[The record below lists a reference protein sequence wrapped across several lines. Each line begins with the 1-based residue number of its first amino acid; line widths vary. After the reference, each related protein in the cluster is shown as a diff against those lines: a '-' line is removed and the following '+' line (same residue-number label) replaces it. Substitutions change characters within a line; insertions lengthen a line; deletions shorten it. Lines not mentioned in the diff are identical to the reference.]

1 MVPRRNQVNPL
12 AAVIGQRLRDLRRA
26 RGLTLAQLAIDSG
39 VASKG
44 HLSDL
49 ENGRV
54 LPTVATLQALAS
66 ALGVELLDLVISP
79 EQSPRHRL
87 VAHTVALPEP
97 VMTRWLSEAENG
109 KRKTNGKK
117 TGNGNGN
124 GKKTGNGN
132 GKKTGNGDGPTKSRA
147 STAPAPK
154 STAKARRRPPRA
166 QLVEKTKG

>member
-12 AAVIGQRLRDLRRA
+12 AAVIGQRLRELRRA
-26 RGLTLAQLAIDSG
+26 RGLTLAQLAVDSG

-54 LPTVATLQALAS
+54 LPTVGTLQALAS

-97 VMTRWLSEAENG
+97 VMARWLSEAENG
-109 KRKTNGKK
+109 TGKRKTNR
-117 TGNGNGN
+117 NGN
-124 GKKTGNGN
+124 GKTKGNG
-132 GKKTGNGDGPTKSRA
+132 TGA
-147 STAPAPK
+147 SPGSAAPR
-154 STAKARRRPPRA
+154 STAKARRRPSRA
-166 QLVEKTKG
+166 QVVEKTKG

>member
-26 RGLTLAQLAIDSG
+26 RGLTLAQLAVDSD

-54 LPTVATLQALAS
+54 LPTVGTLQALAS
-66 ALGVELLDLVISP
+66 ALDVELLDLVISP

-97 VMTRWLSEAENG
+97 VMTRWLSEAES
-109 KRKTNGKK
+109 
-117 TGNGNGN
+117 GNGSGN
-124 GKKTGNGN
+124 GKKNGN
-132 GKKTGNGDGPTKSRA
+132 GSGKKNGNGSAKSGSATKAATRA
-147 STAPAPK
+147 TTTGATNAP
-154 STAKARRRPPRA
+154 AKARRRPPRG
-166 QLVEKTKG
+166 QVVEKTKG